1 MWSLF
6 VGRKQKEKT
15 FIKSIRVNQDIK
27 DFLDSIENYNK
38 YIIELIES
46 QKDFKIYLRTKKEND
61 NTPTLFD

>member
-1 MWSLF
+1 M
-6 VGRKQKEKT
+6 GRRKKEKT
-15 FIKSIRVNQDIK
+15 YIKSIRVNEDLK

>member
-1 MWSLF
+1 M
-6 VGRKQKEKT
+6 GRKQKEKT
-15 FIKSIRVNQDIK
+15 YIKSIRVNQDIK

-61 NTPTLFD
+61 NSTTLFD

>member
-1 MWSLF
+1 MWTLF

-15 FIKSIRVNQDIK
+15 YIKSIRVNQDIK
-27 DFLDSIENYNK
+27 DFLESIENYNK

-61 NTPTLFD
+61 NSPTLFD